1 MTVAYTGGQSRGGSR
16 GGRRERSGLPYFS
29 REHCSTD
36 PRSTEIIAV
45 KLTENNRDQ
54 TQVSIKMNYG
64 GVLYLWN
71 LRTNNPNLETLIKY
85 FGDDEQTW
93 AGKKVMIANVED
105 EFSGTV
111 WPTVVEK
118 VSSKRE
124 R

>member
-45 KLTENNRDQ
+45 KLTENNR
-54 TQVSIKMNYG
+54 G